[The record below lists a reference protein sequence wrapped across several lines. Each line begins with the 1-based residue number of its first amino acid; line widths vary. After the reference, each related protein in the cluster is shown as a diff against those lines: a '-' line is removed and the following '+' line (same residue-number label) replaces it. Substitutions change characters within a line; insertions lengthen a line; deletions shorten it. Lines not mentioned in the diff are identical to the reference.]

1 MDSFRNICLT
11 LKPLILM
18 SGTPSVQHP
27 QQLHF
32 VLDHCHYHCP
42 SPSASRAVTLPSEQG
57 SLRTEQAPLPSAA
70 TTWAGCR
77 ASPPLPPTLSQHHV
91 RPTLGFSFSSDSV
104 QNYYY
109 ILHFIIIFFVTF
121 TPTLHSIFLINH
133 NCLVIFKSNECI
145 FAQEYKM
152 HVPLNSLP
160 LRAPKFFSTKPVPFH
175 SWYGTFPSQNPPA
188 QKSWDGIPQQKS
200 PGMRENCN
208 KRLHQ

>member
-18 SGTPSVQHP
+18 SGTPLVQHP
-27 QQLHF
+27 PPHELWPCLASKG
-32 VLDHCHYHCP
+32 V
-42 SPSASRAVTLPSEQG
+42 SAQSKHLCLQPPLP
-57 SLRTEQAPLPSAA
+57 EQAAEP
-70 TTWAGCR
+70 
-77 ASPPLPPTLSQHHV
+77 SPPLPPTLSQHHV

-133 NCLVIFKSNECI
+133 NCLVIFKSSECI

-152 HVPLNSLP
+152 YVPLNSLP
-160 LRAPKFFSTKPVPFH
+160 LRAPKFFSTKPGPFH
-175 SWYGTFPSQNPPA
+175 SWYGTFPSQNSPA